1 MTYLTDALH
10 QCGIIQDGNYHLTD
24 AEARLVEAVI
34 RAQWEDRRTKAIDR
48 IGAALENAVN
58 VYARKW

>member
-10 QCGIIQDGNYHLTD
+10 QCGIIQDGKYSLTD
-24 AEARLVEAVI
+24 AETRLVEAVI